1 MSGTVQRILNL
12 FYICVAIAVLFFAV
26 QLHFQPQLAFNSI
39 SHRLQHPFDVR
50 LRYAIGHID
59 PRFGVSES
67 EFKKLTE
74 EAVQIWHR
82 GLGKQVFVYDP
93 DAKLKINLIYD
104 ERQAKIEA
112 RQKAEQHIR
121 SNKATHKKNLQALKQ
136 QQVQIEQQVQQLR
149 VLQQQYQ
156 LESHHYQQ
164 LTEYVHQTGQ
174 AQAIQQRDHLKS
186 RLDRLRHEIESLQQQ
201 HRQDITEYNQ
211 KVEDINAFTDQ
222 TNAKIDQYK
231 QEFAPKEFQQGVFTG
246 DRIDI
251 FTFESRDELRVV
263 LAHELGHGLH
273 IDHNDDPEALMYP
286 IYHGQNIENFKL
298 KPADIALYKNRPSIF
313 TRIEPH

>member
-1 MSGTVQRILNL
+1 M
-12 FYICVAIAVLFFAV
+12 AIVVLFFAV

-39 SHRLQHPFDVR
+39 AHRFQHPFDMR
-50 LRYAIGHID
+50 LRYAIGYID
-59 PRFGVSES
+59 PRFGVNES
-67 EFKKLTE
+67 ELKKITE

-93 DAKLKINLIYD
+93 DAKLRINLIYD

-121 SNKATHKKNLQALKQ
+121 SNKATHQKNLQQLKQ
-136 QQVQIEQQVQQLR
+136 KQVQVERQAQQLR

-156 LESHHYQQ
+156 LENYNYQV
-164 LTEYVHQTGQ
+164 LTEHIHQTGQ
-174 AQAIQQRDHLKS
+174 AEAIQQRNHLKFRLENLS
-186 RLDRLRHEIESLQQQ
+186 REIDALQQQ
-201 HRQDITEYNQ
+201 HRKDIAEYNQ
-211 KVEDINAFTDQ
+211 KVAEINAFTDQ
-222 TNAKIDQYK
+222 TNATIDQYK

-273 IDHNDDPEALMYP
+273 IDHNDDPQALMYP

-298 KPADIALYKNRPSIF
+298 KPADIALYQNRPSIF

>member
-1 MSGTVQRILNL
+1 MSENVQRILNL
-12 FYICVAIAVLFFAV
+12 FYLCVAILVLFFAV

-39 SHRLQHPFDVR
+39 AHRFQHPFDVR

-59 PRFGVSES
+59 PRFGISES
-67 EFKKLTE
+67 EVKKLTE
-74 EAVQIWHR
+74 EAVQIWHQ

-93 DAKLKINLIYD
+93 DAKLKINLVYD

-112 RQKAEQHIR
+112 RQKAEQHI
-121 SNKATHKKNLQALKQ
+121 SANKAKHQKNLQELQQQKVMIQ
-136 QQVQIEQQVQQLR
+136 QQVEQLQ

-156 LESHHYQQ
+156 VERQHYHQ
-164 LTEYVHQTGQ
+164 LTEYVQQTGQ
-174 AQAIQQRDHLKS
+174 AQAMQQMNHLRW
-186 RLDRLRHEIESLQQQ
+186 RLENLSQEIKVLHQQ
-201 HRQDITEYNQ
+201 HQKTVEEYNHQ
-211 KVEDINAFTDQ
+211 VNVVNAFKDQ
-222 TNAKIDQYK
+222 ANAKIDQYK
-231 QEFAPKEFQQGVFTG
+231 QQFAPTEFQQGVFTG

-286 IYHGQNIENFKL
+286 VYYGQNIENFKL
-298 KPADIALYKNRPSIF
+298 KPADIALYQNRPSIF